1 MRRLGKIIFLYIPAA
16 YILCSVLLVVLLKWM
31 PVIGTPVML
40 GRILQKSND
49 KVRVEYGWIPLEK
62 VSPELMKAVVAA
74 EDTKYFEH
82 NGFAFE
88 EIRKMAEEHARTG
101 KPVRGCSTISQQTAK
116 NCFTFGT
123 RTWVR
128 KAFEAY
134 YTFLIE
140 KIWGKKRI
148 LEVYLNVA
156 EMGPDIFGASR
167 ASQKYFGKPAS
178 GLSRSE
184 AAALACSLP
193 NPAKR
198 NPSVSGKFLTKMR
211 STVVKRITMI
221 KYPDWVRKY

>member
-1 MRRLGKIIFLYIPAA
+1 MRKAGRIIFLYIPAA
-16 YILCSVLLVVLLKWM
+16 YILVSVLLVVLLKWM
-31 PVIGTPVML
+31 PVIGTPLML
-40 GRILQKSND
+40 RRALGQSEK
-49 KVRVEYGWIPLEK
+49 KTRVEYRWIPLEK
-62 VSPELMKAVVAA
+62 VSPELMKAVVAE

-88 EIRKMAEEHARTG
+88 EIKKMAEEHARTG
-101 KPVRGCSTISQQTAK
+101 KPIRGCSTISQQTAK
-116 NCFTFGT
+116 NCFTWGG

-140 KIWGKKRI
+140 KIWGKRRI

-156 EMGPDIFGASR
+156 EMGPNIFGAEKASR
-167 ASQKYFGKPAS
+167 KYFSKPAQS
-178 GLSRSE
+178 LTRTE

-193 NPAKR
+193 SPAKR

-211 STVVKRITMI
+211 ATVVKRTTMI
-221 KYPDWVRKY
+221 KYPEWVRKY